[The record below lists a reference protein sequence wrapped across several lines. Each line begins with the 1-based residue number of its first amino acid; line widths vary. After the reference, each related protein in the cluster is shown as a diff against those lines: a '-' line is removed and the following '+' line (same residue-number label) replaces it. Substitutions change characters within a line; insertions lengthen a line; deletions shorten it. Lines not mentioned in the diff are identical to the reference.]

1 MSDNIKELE
10 IIPFEAIIDLKVSGE
25 FFARY
30 NQFVTEYFPYESQEQ
45 FAEVIKHVKEDTN
58 QDDPLVFKLKTLLA
72 LQVYMEQSAREQNK
86 TKKVKYDMTL
96 NKIIEEES
104 QPSPQ
109 APEQPESPDSTPPS
123 NTEQKI

>member
-30 NQFVTEYFPYESQEQ
+30 NQFVTEYFPYESQEH
-45 FAEVIKHVKEDTN
+45 FAEVLKHVKEDTN
-58 QDDPLVFKLKTLLA
+58 EQDPFVYKLKTLLA
-72 LQVYMEQSAREQNK
+72 LQVYMEKCAREQNK
-86 TKKVKYDMTL
+86 TKMIKYDL
-96 NKIIEEES
+96 DNNKVIEEES